1 MSGYC
6 CEKNCLVDVESGSFT
21 FKYLTNVIIS
31 ATKTI
36 YWNYKNTPKTNTS
49 KPEISKETV
58 FIIMSLYTTYVNS
71 ANCIVS
77 DQKKIKHYFQ
87 LLRRRRRQVWRH
99 KEVRI
104 FLTLWMNTVRK
115 IPNLLHNW
123 IKGRWDV
130 NRQNWI

>member
-77 DQKKIKHYFQ
+77 DQKKDKTLFSIIEEK
-87 LLRRRRRQVWRH
+87 
-99 KEVRI
+99 KKAG
-104 FLTLWMNTVRK
+104 LTS
-115 IPNLLHNW
+115 
-123 IKGRWDV
+123 
-130 NRQNWI
+130 